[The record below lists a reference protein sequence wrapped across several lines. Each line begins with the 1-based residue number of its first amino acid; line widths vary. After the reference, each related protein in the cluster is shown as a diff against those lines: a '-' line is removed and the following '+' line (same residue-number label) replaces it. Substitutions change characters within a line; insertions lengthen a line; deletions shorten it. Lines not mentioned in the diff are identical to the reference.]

1 MTDTDSQHATATSS
15 DVESTNAAPEGSD
28 GGATTDELAWL
39 VEPAKDLREIV
50 VSMRVTEAERDR
62 IARAAAAAGSTPSA
76 YARARVLSPGPDV
89 DAWRAVYR
97 LVLRVREAAERGDD
111 PIGTARQ
118 IETAFREIAL
128 TVLPADDAK

>member
-1 MTDTDSQHATATSS
+1 MTKTATPKPSASATHTS
-15 DVESTNAAPEGSD
+15 DTER
-28 GGATTDELAWL
+28 TTDAPSESGDDNLAWL
-39 VEPAKDLREIV
+39 DEPVKDLREIV

-97 LVLRVREAAERGDD
+97 LVLGVREAAERGED
-111 PIGTARQ
+111 PLETAQR
-118 IETAFREIAL
+118 TLAAFREIAL
-128 TVLPADDAK
+128 TVLPANDSK

>member
-1 MTDTDSQHATATSS
+1 MTDSTSQTAPVSSPSTD
-15 DVESTNAAPEGSD
+15 PEGTD
-28 GGATTDELAWL
+28 PEGPTGGSGDELAWL
-39 VEPAKDLREIV
+39 VEPAKDLRETV

-76 YARARVLSPGPDV
+76 YARSRVLNPGPDV

-111 PIGTARQ
+111 PVETARQ
-118 IETAFREIAL
+118 VEAEFREIAL